1 MTPEIGQRFGPYE
14 ILGRIGSG
22 GMGLVFRAWDERL
35 RREVAIKLL
44 HDDYQMPGMR
54 ERFLQEARAASAL
67 NHPNICTI
75 FDMGEQDGEPYM
87 VMELLEGETL
97 KEKMSRGAMD
107 AEEIIRVSQEVADA
121 LAAAHAKGIVHRDI
135 KPANIFL
142 VPKPNGKTQTKVLDF
157 GLAKI
162 GLLMTGR
169 RNSRNLDL
177 TAAGSTVGTLAYMS
191 PEQARGETLDVRSD
205 LFSLGVVMYEMATRQ
220 VPFRGTTSAL
230 VFVQLLS
237 HMPESMRNWNE
248 SVSRDL
254 DKLVMKLL
262 SKERAR
268 RYQTASELYGA
279 LGKLVGKGAGGG
291 GWLGRAPKAVV
302 PLVRAH
308 DPVARHRRPARRP
321 SGNHLVAEPET
332 YRAIPPNPAATP
344 DNTFIRPVARM
355 PSGDVAVGAARLAK
369 QSAVAVESGEQ
380 PVSELSSNLSVQMS
394 FAPPALALYKAP
406 GLVERP
412 GRVVRVGPDVE
423 HAQEEDD
430 SGARKAALAK
440 RSSGVT
446 QFEFDSDDSVPVAN
460 VKPIV
465 RLDYNAS
472 IPNASIPNA
481 SIPLMAAKHEGR
493 RSGSRTIAAGLLLAM
508 LAGGAY
514 LARSGFF
521 RPVLLKPDEPL
532 LLTVIQNR
540 TADKSLD
547 GTVMQGL
554 EIELRQSPA
563 LRLRGAAAYYA
574 GLRQIASEGHEAAV
588 GVQSRRVA
596 ETVGAKAYLFGEIR
610 ATGSGPFTISV
621 DVLRADTNDR
631 LATMQETAPSRDQIP
646 AAISRLADA
655 IRTQMGESNGSLEQ
669 SNRPLANEATADL
682 DALAAFAQGEKA
694 LQSGRTADAFTS
706 YLDAVKLDPKF
717 VQAQMRLAW
726 LYRGERAELAASNA
740 AVLAQTGA
748 ADASERKKAL
758 AQFTFEMN
766 TSGNLGK
773 AHGLIKQYA
782 TQNPRD
788 AEIMLNLARVLR
800 AEGYLPEALLA
811 AQQSYGEDPYLSEAY
826 SEAELAMI
834 GLDRYD
840 SARELNLQ
848 ARKLGLPS
856 KGRALAVAYL
866 GGKGAVLPDEIAAS
880 ETAGSEPYGLSGRL
894 DYATYLDDSGQWKD
908 GIAAWK
914 LVAGAAEHANDLAS
928 TRSYAL
934 AQAALDRAL
943 AGGCAQAKLM
953 AGEGSSVTA
962 GVTALF
968 DLGMAAAL
976 CGDRAKAE
984 DAIQE
989 LTDRFPQNVS
999 VVQYLIPNLKAAEA
1013 LAAKDPALAL
1023 DALAGLG
1030 QYDSI
1035 SLTPYLRGLARL
1047 AAGQTALAAS
1057 DFQVVL
1063 NHRGAVFMQGSVEY
1077 PMAQIGL
1084 ARALAANGNRMGS
1097 IAAYRSFLGL
1107 WSRADAGQPM
1117 VSEAEAS
1124 LR

>member
-1 MTPEIGQRFGPYE
+1 MIPEAGQRFGPYE
-14 ILGRIGSG
+14 ILGRIGGG

-75 FDMGEQDGEPYM
+75 FDMGEQEGEPYM

-107 AEEIIRVSQEVADA
+107 AEEIIRVGQEVADA

-162 GLLMTGR
+162 GLLVPGGR
-169 RNSRNLDL
+169 ASRGLDL

-237 HMPESMRNWNE
+237 HTPESMRNWND

-268 RYQTASELYGA
+268 RYQSAGDLYGA
-279 LGKLVGKGAGGG
+279 LGKIVGKGGGGGG
-291 GWLGRAPKAVV
+291 GWLRRAPKPVV
-302 PLVRAH
+302 PLVQAP
-308 DPVARHRRPARRP
+308 DPVARHRRPMRRP
-321 SGNHLVAEPET
+321 SGNHAAFEPEP
-332 YRAIPPNPAATP
+332 YRRIPPNPAATP

-355 PSGDVAVGAARLAK
+355 PSGDVTIGAVRIAA

-380 PVSELSSNLSVQMS
+380 PVPEAPQELRPLDLL
-394 FAPPALALYKAP
+394 APPSSALYKVPAI
-406 GLVERP
+406 LERP
-412 GRVVRVGPDVE
+412 ARVIRLAPVAEPARN
-423 HAQEEDD
+423 DD
-430 SGARKAALAK
+430 SGERKAALAK
-440 RSSGVT
+440 RSSGIT
-446 QFEFDSDDSVPVAN
+446 QFEFDSDDAIPVA
-460 VKPIV
+460 PGQPFIP
-465 RLDYNAS
+465 LDYNAS
-472 IPNASIPNA
+472 D
-481 SIPLMAAKHEGR
+481 PLTAVKHEGSPR
-493 RSGSRTIAAGLLLAM
+493 TGSKTIAVGLLLA
-508 LAGGAY
+508 LVAGGAY
-514 LARSGFF
+514 LVRSGFF
-521 RPVLLKPDEPL
+521 RPVLLKPDEAL

-540 TADKSLD
+540 TADKTLD

-554 EIELRQSPA
+554 EIELRQSQA
-563 LRLRGAAAYYA
+563 LRLRGDAAYYA
-574 GLRQIASEGHEAAV
+574 GLRQIASEDHEASA
-588 GVQSRRVA
+588 GVQARRVA

-610 ATGSGPFTISV
+610 STSDGPFTISV

-646 AAISRLADA
+646 AAISRLATT
-655 IRTQMGESNGSLEQ
+655 IRTQMGESSGSMEENNQ
-669 SNRPLANEATADL
+669 PLANEATANL
-682 DALAAFAQGEKA
+682 DALSAFAQAEMA
-694 LQSGRTADAFTS
+694 LQNGKTADAFTG
-706 YLDAVKLDPKF
+706 YLQAVKFDPKF
-717 VQAQMRLAW
+717 VQAQIQLAW

-740 AVLAQTGA
+740 AALARAGA
-748 ADASERKKAL
+748 VEASERRKTL
-758 AQFTFEMN
+758 AQFTFEVN
-766 TSGNLGK
+766 TSGNLVK
-773 AHGLIKQYA
+773 AHSLIKQYA

-788 AEIMLNLARVLR
+788 AEVMVDLARVLR
-800 AEGYLPEALLA
+800 AEGHLPEALLA
-811 AQQSYGEDPYLSEAY
+811 AQQAFGEDPYLTAAY
-826 SEAELAMI
+826 TEAELAMI

-840 SARELNLQ
+840 SARELQGQ
-848 ARKLGLPS
+848 ARKLGLITGVHP
-856 KGRALAVAYL
+856 LAVAYL
-866 GGKGAVLPDEIAAS
+866 GGKTAALAEEVAAVKN
-880 ETAGSEPYGLSGRL
+880 ETSLTSGFAGRIDL
-894 DYATYLDDSGQWKD
+894 ATYLDDSGQWAE

-914 LVAGAAEHANDLAS
+914 AAAAAAGRLKDMAS
-928 TRSYAL
+928 TKNYVL

-943 AGGCAQAKLM
+943 TGGCAQAKLV
-953 AGEGSSVTA
+953 AAEGSSENA

-968 DLGMAAAL
+968 DFGMAAAL
-976 CGDRAKAE
+976 CGDRTGAE
-984 DAIQE
+984 RTIRD
-989 LTDRFPQNVS
+989 LKDRFPQNVA
-999 VVQYLIPNLKAAEA
+999 VVQYLTPNLRAAEA
-1013 LAAKDPALAL
+1013 IAAKDPALAL

-1030 QYDSI
+1030 QYDPI
-1035 SLTPYLRGLARL
+1035 SLTPYLRGLARFE
-1047 AAGQTALAAS
+1047 AGQAALAAS
-1057 DFQVVL
+1057 DFQLVL
-1063 NHRGAVFMQGSVEY
+1063 NHRGAVFIQGSAVY
-1077 PMAQIGL
+1077 PMAQLGL
-1084 ARALAANGNRMGS
+1084 ARALAASGDRMGS

-1107 WSRADAGQPM
+1107 WSNADEGQPL
-1117 VSEAEAS
+1117 VNEAS
-1124 LR
+1124 AALR